1 MRLQISQMKAE
12 YEMQMN
18 QIEMNRIR
26 WTCGI
31 KLNERKRNELK
42 EICWDCNLSAWWWR
56 RV

>member
-42 EICWDCNLSAWWWR
+42 EICWDCNLSA
-56 RV
+56 